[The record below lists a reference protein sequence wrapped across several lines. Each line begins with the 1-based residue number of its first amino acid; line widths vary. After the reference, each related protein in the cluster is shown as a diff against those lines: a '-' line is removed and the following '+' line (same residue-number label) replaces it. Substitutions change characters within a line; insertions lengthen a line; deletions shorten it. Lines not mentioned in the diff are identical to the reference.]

1 MVAAA
6 EPEEEQQIVAAADV
20 EMSSPEEKKKE
31 KAVQQGRRGRR
42 EMRRIECATSRQVT
56 FSKRRSGLLKK
67 AFELGV
73 LCDAE
78 VGLLVFSPRGRLY
91 EYASTADLQKTID
104 RYLNHTKGAPANEKA
119 LESAGVQMC
128 RSEATAL
135 QQKIDAIEG
144 YQRKLMGEGLES
156 CSTHELQ
163 ELEQQLEKSLS
174 CIRQKKQKK
183 MLDQIL
189 ELREKEEKLLM
200 ENSSLREKYHALPLL
215 ELATRTVEAAHAR
228 SPGATIGGGEE
239 APEDNDDERRRRQKD
254 VEDVETELV
263 IGRPGTHI

>member
-6 EPEEEQQIVAAADV
+6 EPEAEQQIVAGADV

-91 EYASTADLQKTID
+91 EYASTAEYVLAPLSIPLIESQFLLLSSSSSSSSDLLRDPYDGGYCSCLYIKLWPVVVGGYGI
-104 RYLNHTKGAPANEKA
+104 HEIC
-119 LESAGVQMC
+119 AG
-128 RSEATAL
+128 
-135 QQKIDAIEG
+135 
-144 YQRKLMGEGLES
+144 
-156 CSTHELQ
+156 
-163 ELEQQLEKSLS
+163 
-174 CIRQKKQKK
+174 
-183 MLDQIL
+183 
-189 ELREKEEKLLM
+189 
-200 ENSSLREKYHALPLL
+200 P
-215 ELATRTVEAAHAR
+215 
-228 SPGATIGGGEE
+228 
-239 APEDNDDERRRRQKD
+239 
-254 VEDVETELV
+254 
-263 IGRPGTHI
+263 